1 MWLSGLFA
9 IVALPVGVI
18 NLFLPRPI
26 PVPLDLVAGYLLG
39 TMATFIGYVYG
50 RLENIRDRQE
60 RLLRQPARGI
70 EVFTTSE
77 EFLEK
82 LVNITVGAT
91 TVSTLNLSP
100 PKGEHPGL
108 DKYFTEV
115 HNSIKSRRS
124 PLKSFRSIASVD
136 TIQKS
141 LWLAERSCEL
151 LATGRVSFAVFDQ
164 DYIGPLPHPLSL
176 HITHKEGRVNVFIFP
191 PVDLTGSM
199 DSVLISDPVLAKIM
213 LDYFNM
219 RFTKQFG
226 VNLYLEAPENGG
238 ELHVW
243 DLTFDGVRSRNIPS
257 TSRTYGFDAE
267 SLPSPDIT
275 IKPCVGDL
283 VIIRSTRL
291 HAVKETTRGR
301 RVSISGFLGRERT
314 SDILRLWS

>member
-39 TMATFIGYVYG
+39 TLGTFIGYVHG
-50 RLENIRDRQE
+50 RLESIRERQE

-82 LVNITVGAT
+82 LVGITVGAT

-136 TIQKS
+136 TLQKS

-219 RFTKQFG
+219 LWHFSPKINEGKQVRAAG
-226 VNLYLEAPENGG
+226 LERLVKLN
-238 ELHVW
+238 
-243 DLTFDGVRSRNIPS
+243 
-257 TSRTYGFDAE
+257 
-267 SLPSPDIT
+267 PDIEHSVHYQT
-275 IKPCVGDL
+275 LKKAL
-283 VIIRSTRL
+283 NS
-291 HAVKETTRGR
+291 
-301 RVSISGFLGRERT
+301 
-314 SDILRLWS
+314 

>member
-39 TMATFIGYVYG
+39 TLAAFIGYVHG
-50 RLENIRDRQE
+50 RLEGIRERQE

-82 LVNITVGAT
+82 LVGITVGAT

-115 HNSIKSRRS
+115 HNSIESRRS
-124 PLKSFRSIASVD
+124 PLKSFRIIASVD
-136 TIQKS
+136 TLQKS

-151 LATGRVSFAVFDQ
+151 LTTGRVSFAVFDR
-164 DYIGPLPHPLSL
+164 DYIGPLPHPPISGIHALPGISR
-176 HITHKEGRVNVFIFP
+176 TRPGRN
-191 PVDLTGSM
+191 S
-199 DSVLISDPVLAKIM
+199 A
-213 LDYFNM
+213 
-219 RFTKQFG
+219 
-226 VNLYLEAPENGG
+226 
-238 ELHVW
+238 
-243 DLTFDGVRSRNIPS
+243 PS
-257 TSRTYGFDAE
+257 T
-267 SLPSPDIT
+267 
-275 IKPCVGDL
+275 C
-283 VIIRSTRL
+283 
-291 HAVKETTRGR
+291 
-301 RVSISGFLGRERT
+301 
-314 SDILRLWS
+314 W